1 MSRYDDRPVGTNNLD
16 QYRETLELRGVKK
29 IKQHRTGQLKQY
41 EDKDIYHVKRIW
53 RDGDTFWKLANQF
66 YGDPSYWYV
75 IARFNNAPTEAHLKI
90 GDVIKIPADLSRALQ
105 LVVV

>member
-41 EDKDIYHVKRIW
+41 EDKDIYHVKRI
-53 RDGDTFWKLANQF
+53 
-66 YGDPSYWYV
+66 
-75 IARFNNAPTEAHLKI
+75 
-90 GDVIKIPADLSRALQ
+90 
-105 LVVV
+105 